1 MLTFIQAIARQ
12 EGFGIAGDIPT
23 RDDNPGDI
31 VWGRFAQSEGA
42 TQDGR
47 FAKWT
52 TAQEGLHAER
62 TLLVDDYLG
71 LTVRQALN
79 RWAPASDGN
88 DVSAYEAHV
97 CEWTGMT
104 PDTVL
109 TQENIG

>member
-1 MLTFIQAIARQ
+1 MISFIQAIARQ
-12 EGFGIAGDIPT
+12 EGFGVPGDLPT

-31 VWGRFAQSEGA
+31 IWSRFAQSEGA

-52 TAQEGLHAER
+52 TPQDGFNAER

-79 RWAPASDGN
+79 KWAPASDGN
-88 DVSAYEAHV
+88 NVSAYEANV
-97 CEWTGMT
+97 CNWTGLT
-104 PDTVL
+104 PDTIL
-109 TQENIG
+109 TAENIG